1 MPNVVVAALIH
12 DAVEDQGISGQTIA
26 AMGENVAGL
35 VLEATDKKSLPQDV
49 RKRLQ
54 VDQAPKKSQRAKIL
68 KLADKISKRYGDRAR
83 PAAGLADRASTWLR
97 AMGPRRGC
105 RPPGRLAR
113 TGANVRRGRRRSY
126 APVCGASAL
135 KDPAWSETLP
145 SGVDLS
151 QVMLGAGIEAGT
163 GASAVRSHA

>member
-1 MPNVVVAALIH
+1 
-12 DAVEDQGISGQTIA
+12 
-26 AMGENVAGL
+26 
-35 VLEATDKKSLPQDV
+35 LEVTDKKSLPQEV
-49 RKRLQ
+49 RKRLH
-54 VDQAPKKSQRAKIL
+54 VDQAPKKSTRAKIL

-83 PAAGLADRASTWLR
+83 PAAGLADRASTGLR
-97 AMGPRRGC
+97 PMGPRRGF
-105 RPPGRLAR
+105 RPA
-113 TGANVRRGRRRSY
+113 V
-126 APVCGASAL
+126 